1 MARGYGYGKFY
12 KPQIFSPWSVKKME
26 INEKETL
33 LYCRYDDL
41 ELEMY
46 QLNETDEEAG
56 SVWIK
61 ISKTINDGKQESLEF
76 PVEPDN
82 INHLVAAVK
91 KARMII
97 KDQWTKEQE
106 EQEEDED
113 ESASSWDQSVRDLL
127 GTRKK

>member
-1 MARGYGYGKFY
+1 
-12 KPQIFSPWSVKKME
+12 ME

-113 ESASSWDQSVRDLL
+113 ESACSWDQSVRDLL